1 MNTEILLFLISSITL
16 TLMPGPDI
24 LFVISQSISK
34 NRLTGVLISLGL
46 CSGLLI
52 HTALIIFGLS
62 SVISNNYFI
71 FQLFSSCYLLLLIS
85 QELNLLPSIYSSKLN
100 FNLSSPYLKGLIMNL
115 INPKVILFFIAF
127 FPAFLFSNTI
137 DVKIQFFIL
146 GLLFF
151 AQALIIFISVSY
163 LSEKIFNSFN
173 ISSKSP
179 NISYIKTAIYILIIV
194 LIWFD

>member
-1 MNTEILLFLISSITL
+1 MNTEIILFLISSISL

-34 NRLTGVLISLGL
+34 NRLTGLLISLGL

-52 HTALIIFGLS
+52 HTILLVFGLS
-62 SVISNNYFI
+62 PIISNNYFI
-71 FQLFSSCYLLLLIS
+71 FQLFSSFYLLLLML
-85 QELNLLPSIYSSKLN
+85 QEIYLSPKFYSSRTYLN
-100 FNLSSPYLKGLIMNL
+100 FSSPYLKGLIMNL

-137 DVKIQFFIL
+137 DVKIQFAIL
-146 GLLFF
+146 GLIFF
-151 AQALIIFISVSY
+151 IQALIIFITVSY
-163 LSEKIFNSFN
+163 LSKRIFNFFN

-179 NISYIKTAIYILIIV
+179 IISYIKTLIYLFIIV
-194 LIWFD
+194 LIWLD

>member
-1 MNTEILLFLISSITL
+1 MNSEILLFLFSSISL

-34 NRLTGVLISLGL
+34 NKLTGVLISLGL

-52 HTALIIFGLS
+52 HTTLIIFGLS
-62 SVISNNYFI
+62 FAISNNYFS
-71 FQLFSSCYLLLLIS
+71 FQLFSSFYLLFLIL
-85 QELNLLPSIYSSKLN
+85 QEINLLPKIDSSKSN
-100 FNLSSPYLKGLIMNL
+100 FNFNSPFLKGLIMNL

-137 DVKIQFFIL
+137 DVKIQFAVL
-146 GLLFF
+146 GLIFF
-151 AQALIIFISVSY
+151 FQALIVFVTVSY
-163 LSEKIFNSFN
+163 LSERIFNSFN

-179 NISYIKTAIYILIIV
+179 KISYIKTLIYLLIIV
-194 LIWFD
+194 LIWLD

>member
-1 MNTEILLFLISSITL
+1 MNTEIILFLISSIAL

-52 HTALIIFGLS
+52 HTIFLVFGLS
-62 SVISNNYFI
+62 SIISNNYFT
-71 FQLFSSCYLLLLIS
+71 FQLFSSFYLLLLML
-85 QELNLLPSIYSSKLN
+85 QEINLLPNIYSSRSN
-100 FNLSSPYLKGLIMNL
+100 FNFNSPYLKGLIMNL

-137 DVKIQFFIL
+137 DVKIQFAIL
-146 GLLFF
+146 GLIFF
-151 AQALIIFISVSY
+151 TQALMIFISVSY
-163 LSEKIFNSFN
+163 LSERIFNLFN
-173 ISSKSP
+173 VSLKSSK
-179 NISYIKTAIYILIIV
+179 ISFIKTLIYLLIIV
-194 LIWFD
+194 LIWLD

>member
-62 SVISNNYFI
+62 PVISNNYFI
-71 FQLFSSCYLLLLIS
+71 FQLFSS
-85 QELNLLPSIYSSKLN
+85 
-100 FNLSSPYLKGLIMNL
+100 
-115 INPKVILFFIAF
+115 
-127 FPAFLFSNTI
+127 
-137 DVKIQFFIL
+137 
-146 GLLFF
+146 
-151 AQALIIFISVSY
+151 
-163 LSEKIFNSFN
+163 
-173 ISSKSP
+173 
-179 NISYIKTAIYILIIV
+179 
-194 LIWFD
+194 

>member
-34 NRLTGVLISLGL
+34 DRLTGVLISLGL

-52 HTALIIFGLS
+52 HTILIIFGLS
-62 SVISNNYFI
+62 SAISNNYFS
-71 FQLFSSCYLLLLIS
+71 FQLFSSFYLLFLVL
-85 QELNLLPSIYSSKLN
+85 QEINLLPNRYSSRRIFN
-100 FNLSSPYLKGLIMNL
+100 FNSPYLKGLIMNL

-137 DVKIQFFIL
+137 DVKIQFGIL
-146 GLLFF
+146 GLIFF
-151 AQALIIFISVSY
+151 FQALIIFISVSY
-163 LSEKIFNSFN
+163 LSKKIFNSFN
-173 ISSKSP
+173 VSSKSAKT
-179 NISYIKTAIYILIIV
+179 SYIKTLIYLLIIV
-194 LIWFD
+194 LIWLD

>member
-1 MNTEILLFLISSITL
+1 MNTEIILFLISSISL

-34 NRLTGVLISLGL
+34 NRLTGLLISLGL

-52 HTALIIFGLS
+52 HTILLVFGLS
-62 SVISNNYFI
+62 PIISNNYFI
-71 FQLFSSCYLLLLIS
+71 FQLFSSFYLLLLML
-85 QELNLLPSIYSSKLN
+85 QEIYLSPKLYSSKTYLN
-100 FNLSSPYLKGLIMNL
+100 FSSPYLKGLIMNL

-137 DVKIQFFIL
+137 DVKIQFSIL
-146 GLLFF
+146 GLIFF
-151 AQALIIFISVSY
+151 IQALIIFITVSY
-163 LSEKIFNSFN
+163 LSKRIFNFFN

-179 NISYIKTAIYILIIV
+179 IISYIKTLIYLFIIV
-194 LIWFD
+194 LIWLD

>member
-1 MNTEILLFLISSITL
+1 MNTEIILFLISSITL

-52 HTALIIFGLS
+52 HTIFLVFGLS
-62 SVISNNYFI
+62 SIISNNYFI
-71 FQLFSSCYLLLLIS
+71 FQLFSSFYLLLLML
-85 QELNLLPSIYSSKLN
+85 QEINLLPNIYSSRSN
-100 FNLSSPYLKGLIMNL
+100 FNFNSPYLKGLIMNL

-137 DVKIQFFIL
+137 DVKIQFAIL
-146 GLLFF
+146 GLIFF
-151 AQALIIFISVSY
+151 TQALMIFISLSY
-163 LSEKIFNSFN
+163 LSERIFNLFN
-173 ISSKSP
+173 ISSKSSK
-179 NISYIKTAIYILIIV
+179 ISFIKTLIYLLIIV
-194 LIWFD
+194 LIWLD

>member
-85 QELNLLPSIYSSKLN
+85 QELNLLPSIYSSK
-100 FNLSSPYLKGLIMNL
+100 FNLNLKSPYLKGLIMNL

-137 DVKIQFFIL
+137 DVKTQFFIL

-151 AQALIIFISVSY
+151 TQALIIFISVSY
-163 LSEKIFNSFN
+163 LSERIFNSFN
-173 ISSKSP
+173 TSSRSP
-179 NISYIKTAIYILIIV
+179 NISYIKTVIYILIIV

>member
-1 MNTEILLFLISSITL
+1 MNTEIILFLISSISL

-34 NRLTGVLISLGL
+34 NRLTGLLISLGL

-52 HTALIIFGLS
+52 HTILLVFGLS
-62 SVISNNYFI
+62 PIISNNYFI
-71 FQLFSSCYLLLLIS
+71 FQLFSSFYLLLLMLQEIS
-85 QELNLLPSIYSSKLN
+85 LSPKLYSSKTYLN
-100 FNLSSPYLKGLIMNL
+100 FSSPYLKGLIMNL

-137 DVKIQFFIL
+137 DVKIQFSIL
-146 GLLFF
+146 GLIFF
-151 AQALIIFISVSY
+151 IQALIIFITVSY
-163 LSEKIFNSFN
+163 LSKRIFNFFN

-179 NISYIKTAIYILIIV
+179 IISYIKTLIYLFIIV
-194 LIWFD
+194 LIWLD